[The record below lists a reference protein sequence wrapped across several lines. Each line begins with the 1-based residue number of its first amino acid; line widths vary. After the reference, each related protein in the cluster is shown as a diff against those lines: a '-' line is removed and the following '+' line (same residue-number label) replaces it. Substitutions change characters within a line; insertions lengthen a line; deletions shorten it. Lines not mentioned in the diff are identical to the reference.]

1 MGYPRRKCHDTDMAV
16 PWAVLHGRFHGSAM
30 GYFHGNAREKFQGIL
45 MAVGAM
51 EVQVPLKLP
60 LSWHCPVKAHGSW

>member
-1 MGYPRRKCHDTDMAV
+1 MAV

-51 EVQVPLKLP
+51 EVHVSAIKAAIVMALP
-60 LSWHCPVKAHGSW
+60 RESSWQLVKVHESP